1 MTHAVIPINLNADL
15 GEWVNGALMGDDDA
29 MLRVVNS
36 ANIACGFHASD
47 PVHIAES
54 LALALSHHVSLGAH
68 PSFDD
73 AEGFGRQPMHL
84 EPAALMALVV
94 YQVGAMQ
101 TMARVAG
108 GELTH
113 VKPHGALSNMAC
125 ADLDMAHTIA
135 EAVAICSPDLILLAP
150 ACSALA
156 VAGQTFGLRT
166 ALEIYADRRYED
178 DGQLVSRR
186 LPHAM
191 VTGAQACVEHVMGML
206 DSGGIVT
213 HSGEVL
219 PSPIHSVCVHGD
231 DPHAVETA
239 QALRKA
245 LISSGYELLALPD
258 LV

>member
-1 MTHAVIPINLNADL
+1 MTHPRIPINLNSDL
-15 GEWVNGALMGDDDA
+15 GEWVNGVLMGDDDA

-47 PVHIAES
+47 PAHIAQTMG
-54 LALALSHHVSLGAH
+54 LARKHGVELGAH

-73 AEGFGRQPMHL
+73 AQGFGRQPMQL
-84 EPAALMALVV
+84 PTDALMALVT

-101 TMARVAG
+101 CMAKMAG
-108 GELTH
+108 SELTH

-125 ADLDMAHTIA
+125 TDLDMAHTIA
-135 EAVAICSPDLILLAP
+135 EAIAGCSPDLILLAP

-166 ALEIYADRRYED
+166 ALEIYADRRYES

-186 LPHAM
+186 QPNAM
-191 VTGAQACVEHVMGML
+191 VSGPTECVQHVMAML
-206 DSGGIVT
+206 EAGGIVT
-213 HSGEVL
+213 QSGEVL

-231 DPHAVETA
+231 DAHAVATA
-239 QALRKA
+239 QSLREA
-245 LISSGYELLALPD
+245 LIGAGYDLTPLSEL
-258 LV
+258 V